1 MEVFQYSGI
10 GQRAA
15 NQDYVLCKE
24 LPNNLGNLFIVCD
37 GMGGYVAGD
46 VAARVACEEI
56 FAQLSLGH
64 SIDLAISSANSKI
77 NEQKQIVG
85 TDKMGCTVAA
95 CLIKNNEAYIFWCG
109 DSRVYLIKD
118 GNVLFV
124 TKDHSMLEDIKN
136 ARPLTPSDI
145 KRYSHII
152 TRSLMGNETDVVDK
166 IVLPL
171 QGDMRIMI
179 CSDGFHKEL
188 DDDIIATIDVE
199 EAVKNNNMYEDNYSV
214 IDIDLLTH
222 NEKSGMNR
230 EKCD

>member
-77 NEQKQIVG
+77 NEQKQIIG

-95 CLIKNNEAYIFWCG
+95 CLIKNNEVYIFWCG

-118 GNVLFV
+118 GKVDFV
-124 TKDHSMLEDIKN
+124 TKDHSMLEEIKN
-136 ARPLTPSDI
+136 VRPLTTSDI

-171 QGDMRIMI
+171 QDNTRILI

-188 DDDIIATIDVE
+188 NEETIATIDVE
-199 EAVKNNNMYEDNYSV
+199 EVVKDNDMYDDNYSV
-214 IDIDLLTH
+214 VSISI
-222 NEKSGMNR
+222 
-230 EKCD
+230 